1 MLSVPVGIERI
12 NLVWSTDWHLSAVPP
27 GRRADDYLA
36 AILAKLEFV
45 RQVTE
50 KVQGVALCG
59 GDVFH
64 IKSARHPANS
74 LSMLA
79 LVTRA
84 LGLFQT
90 GRVYGAVGNHDLAWG
105 ERMDSLP
112 GQPLGVLLAAGAYYP
127 LWEDPVLVRNGP
139 SGLGLAAQV
148 ESFPYGHAEET
159 LGRIMASRRHP
170 DARWHVGIVHA
181 YGGPEGG
188 SYWGERVI
196 GYDQVAGSD
205 FDFLLWGHDHGRK
218 GIEKVGSTVHV
229 QLGSLARAALDT
241 DQEERPVAIVVVS
254 LAKEE
259 KDNKVREIAVP
270 VKPLEE
276 VFTVADRGVRKV
288 EKSDEMKRFFAG
300 LEEKVGGIEAA
311 DPTEALKELCRDD
324 PRLLALVRE
333 LCGL

>member
-1 MLSVPVGIERI
+1 VLSVPVSIERI
-12 NLVWSTDWHLSAVPP
+12 NLVWSTDWHLSATPP

-45 RQVTE
+45 RQVTQR
-50 KVQGVALCG
+50 VQGIALCG

-79 LVTRA
+79 LATKSLR
-84 LGLFQT
+84 LFQT
-90 GRVYGAVGNHDLAWG
+90 GMVYGSVGNHDLGWG

-127 LWEDPVLVRNGP
+127 LWEDPILVHNGM
-139 SGLGLAAQV
+139 LGLAVQV

-159 LGRIMASRRHP
+159 LERIMASRRHP
-170 DARWHVGIVHA
+170 SAKWHVGIVHA

-188 SYWGERVI
+188 SYWGEKTI

-205 FDFLLWGHDHGRK
+205 FDFLLWGHDHSSK
-218 GIEKVGSTVHV
+218 GVNRVGSTTHI
-229 QLGSLARAALDT
+229 QLGSLARAALDS
-241 DQEERPVAIVVVS
+241 DQEERPVVIAVVS
-254 LAKEE
+254 LARE
-259 KDNKVREIAVP
+259 DSKVREIAVP

-276 VFTVADRGVRKV
+276 VFAVADQGVRKV
-288 EKSDEMKRFFAG
+288 EKSDEMRRFFAG

-311 DPTEALKELCRDD
+311 DPTEALKELCKDE